1 MRIFAGMMI
10 VACIALIGCSDGQ
23 DQAVEVQEPTA
34 TAQWTPMIT
43 GDMSDT
49 QKAQHEL
56 CLAATN
62 AFASEMI
69 GELMAALDS
78 DDPTAGITV
87 CGANAPAIAAQIGED
102 YGVKIGRTSRR
113 LRNPA
118 NISPHWA
125 EQIVAKKVGEPT
137 YLIGPN
143 GELGALLPI
152 RLKAECQMCH
162 GAPEEID
169 PVIQSA
175 LAEHYPDDAATGFS
189 AGDLRGWFWI
199 EAPPGEAEAPATEP
213 TS

>member
-1 MRIFAGMMI
+1 MRIFTGMMI
-10 VACIALIGCSDGQ
+10 VGCIVLIGCSDGQ
-23 DQAVEVQEPTA
+23 DQTVDVQEPA
-34 TAQWTPMIT
+34 AVSQWTTVTPEA
-43 GDMSDT
+43 MSEN

-87 CGANAPAIAAQIGED
+87 CGANAPAIAAHLAED
-102 YGVKIGRTSRR
+102 YGVQIGRTSQK

-118 NISPHWA
+118 NIPPQWA
-125 EQIVAKKVGEPT
+125 EQVVADVVGQPT
-137 YLIGPN
+137 YLAGPN
-143 GELGALLPI
+143 GEFGALLPI

-169 PVIQSA
+169 VAIQAA
-175 LAEHYPDDAATGFS
+175 LAEHYPDDAATGF
-189 AGDLRGWFWI
+189 AEGDLRGWFWI
-199 EAPPGEAEAPATEP
+199 EAPAGKT